1 MHRWLALL
9 IALLTPLAF
18 ASPAQAFEEPAT
30 GDFSMTTAPGILPA
44 WSSAGITIAGITPAS
59 VTTTRFSTDATLTL
73 PVVARAQSANATAG
87 GFRITNNET
96 GASVRCLIPTVD
108 TKALVVDCLTT
119 SGYNTALFSI
129 ENIATRQSFASSTN
143 RTTIFQGMDLKLTSA
158 GALAL
163 NRELGTTVFTTSVRV
178 ATGDLTV
185 TRAR

>member
-1 MHRWLALL
+1 MRRWLALL
-9 IALLTPLAF
+9 IALLTPLAL
-18 ASPAQAFEEPAT
+18 AAPSQAFEEPAT

-44 WSSAGITIAGITPAS
+44 WSSAGITIAGIAPAS
-59 VTTTRFSTDATLTL
+59 VTTTRFATDATVTL

-87 GFRITNNET
+87 GFRITNIET
-96 GASVRCLIPTVD
+96 GASVRCQIPTID

-129 ENIATRQSFASSTN
+129 ENIATRQAFASSTN

>member
-1 MHRWLALL
+1 MRRWLALL
-9 IALLTPLAF
+9 IAMLIPAVL

-30 GDFSMTTAPGILPA
+30 GNFAMTTAPGVLPA
-44 WSSAGITIAGITPAS
+44 WSSAGITIAGISPGS
-59 VTTTRFSTDATLTL
+59 VTTTRFSTNATITL

-87 GFRITNNET
+87 GFRISNTDT

-129 ENIATRQSFASSTN
+129 ESIATRQSFVSSTN
-143 RTTIFQGMDLKLTSA
+143 RTTIFQGMDLKLTTA
-158 GALAL
+158 GALVL

-178 ATGDLTV
+178 ATGDLNV

>member
-1 MHRWLALL
+1 MRYWLALL
-9 IALLTPLAF
+9 IALLTPVVF
-18 ASPAQAFEEPAT
+18 ASPAPAFEEPAT
-30 GDFSMTTAPGILPA
+30 GGFSMTTAPGILPA
-44 WSSAGITIAGITPAS
+44 WSSAGITIAGIAPAS
-59 VTTTRFSTDATLTL
+59 VTTTRFSTDATVTL

-87 GFRITNNET
+87 GFRIVNNET
-96 GASVRCLIPTVD
+96 GASVRCLIPTID

-129 ENIATRQSFASSTN
+129 ENIARRQSFASSTN
-143 RTTIFQGMDLKLTSA
+143 KTTIFQGMDLKLTTA